1 MTVERTL
8 ICGETSIVHVPVAR
22 ALAMQHTAH
31 KQRWDALSVRRLA
44 HAGQRPTTHGFEHHP
59 IVPAGHV
66 AIQIIWHQKSRND
79 RLGVP
84 RAFHEEADQEY
95 KKARL
100 LWYAI
105 AIAQTI
111 IHKQKA
117 GTLLSL

>member
-1 MTVERTL
+1 MAVERAL
-8 ICGETSIVHVPVAR
+8 ICGETGIVHVPVAR
-22 ALAMQHTAH
+22 ALAIEHTAR
-31 KQRWDALSVRRLA
+31 KRRWEALSVRCLA
-44 HAGQRPTTHGFEHHP
+44 RAGQRPTALGFEHHP

-66 AIQIIWHQKSRND
+66 AIKIVWHQKTHND

-84 RAFHEEADQEY
+84 RAFHEEVDQEY

-117 GTLLSL
+117 DTLLSL